1 MMMSFLFIVVNTLFV
16 LAISPLFISLIKKAK
31 AFCQRRQGPPLLQ
44 TYYNLAKL
52 LKKETVYSSNS
63 SFIMRIT
70 PYLNMSVILTA
81 SLAVPFLF
89 IPRGTG
95 SMAGIGN
102 VLLFLYLLAFAKF
115 FMALAGLDAGSAF
128 GGMGSSR
135 EMALSAA
142 FEPTVI
148 IVFAALA
155 YVLKTLDLHQIFA
168 QSGHQ
173 LLMLEHPSLFLSGL
187 SLFII
192 LIVETARIPMD
203 NPETHLELTM
213 VHEAMILEQSGK
225 NLALMEWSHA
235 VKQTLLMAVL
245 LNVLL
250 PSGLRVGLSWL
261 GLPAAAMIFV
271 VKGAALSVAVGVF
284 ESMMAKYRLFR
295 LPGLFMVALFF
306 SFLTIIVEVF
316 L

>member
-1 MMMSFLFIVVNTLFV
+1 MIKSLLFIILNTAFV
-16 LAISPLFISLIKKAK
+16 LAVSPLFISLIKKVK

-89 IPRGTG
+89 IPR
-95 SMAGIGN
+95 SMAGVGN

-115 FMALAGLDAGSAF
+115 FMALGGLDAGSTF

-135 EMALSAA
+135 EMALSAI

-148 IVFAALA
+148 VVFAALA
-155 YVLKTLDLHQIFA
+155 YVLKTLDLHQMFA
-168 QSGHQ
+168 QSGSN

-250 PSGLRVGLSWL
+250 PSGLSFSLL
-261 GLPAAAMIFV
+261 GVPAAALIFLF
-271 VKGAALSVAVGVF
+271 KGVALSVVVGVF

>member
-1 MMMSFLFIVVNTLFV
+1 MMTSVLFIILNTLFV
-16 LAISPLFISLIKKAK
+16 LAVSPLFISLIKKVK

-70 PYLNMSVILTA
+70 PYINMSVVLTA

-89 IPRGTG
+89 IPR
-95 SMAGIGN
+95 SMAGVGN

-115 FMALAGLDAGSAF
+115 FMALGGLDAGSTF

-155 YVLKTLDLHQIFA
+155 YVLKTLDLHQMFA
-168 QSGHQ
+168 QSGSN
-173 LLMLEHPSLFLSGL
+173 LLMLEHPSLFLTGL

-235 VKQTLLMAVL
+235 IKQTLLMAVL
-245 LNVLL
+245 LNILL
-250 PSGLRVGLSWL
+250 PSGLRGSLL
-261 GLPAAAMIFV
+261 GIPAAAMIFLF
-271 VKGAALSVAVGVF
+271 KGVLLSVVVGVF

>member
-1 MMMSFLFIVVNTLFV
+1 MMTSFLFIIVNTAFV
-16 LAISPLFISLIKKAK
+16 LAVSPLFISLIKKVK

-70 PYLNMSVILTA
+70 PYLNMSVVLTA

-89 IPRGTG
+89 IPR
-95 SMAGIGN
+95 SMAGVGN
-102 VLLFLYLLAFAKF
+102 ELLFLYLLAFAKF
-115 FMALAGLDAGSAF
+115 FMALGGLDAGSTF

-135 EMALSAA
+135 EMALSAI

-155 YVLKTLDLHQIFA
+155 YVLKTLDLHQMFA
-168 QSGHQ
+168 QSGSN

-250 PSGLRVGLSWL
+250 PSGLGFSLLSI
-261 GLPAAAMIFV
+261 PAAALIFLF
-271 VKGAALSVAVGVF
+271 KGVALSVVVGVF